1 MTTSTTSPKTG
12 RPRSPSPSAYL
23 PTPPAVLFDVG
34 GGAGAYALSLA
45 QDGHS
50 HLIEPVPL
58 LVDQAREDARRE
70 GIAGPAPQAN
80 YQNEPVSSV
89 PSASSCSIV
98 FV

>member
-1 MTTSTTSPKTG
+1 MTTLTTSPKTG
-12 RPRSPSPSAYL
+12 PPRSPSPSAYL
-23 PTPPAVLFDVG
+23 PAPPAVLFDVG
-34 GGAGAYALSLA
+34 GGAGA
-45 QDGHS
+45 
-50 HLIEPVPL
+50 LIEPVPL